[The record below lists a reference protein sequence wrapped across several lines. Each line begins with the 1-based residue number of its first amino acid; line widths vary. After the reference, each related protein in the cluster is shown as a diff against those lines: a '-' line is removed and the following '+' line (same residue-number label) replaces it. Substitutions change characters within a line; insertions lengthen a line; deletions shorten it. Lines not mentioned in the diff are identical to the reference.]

1 MGNGESGIGMK
12 YFAPQQP
19 DVASA
24 IASLIKRLANRPN
37 LTQSRH
43 PVDVT
48 VAKLTLKNIHKI
60 KSVPTPHTPP

>member
-43 PVDVT
+43 PVDVA
-48 VAKLTLKNIHKI
+48 VAKLTLYRTHAGKRFNL
-60 KSVPTPHTPP
+60 

>member
-1 MGNGESGIGMK
+1 MK

-43 PVDVT
+43 PVDVA
-48 VAKLTLKNIHKI
+48 VAKLTLTRVDVCRYIG
-60 KSVPTPHTPP
+60 SFLDG

>member
-1 MGNGESGIGMK
+1 MGNGEWGIGMK
-12 YFAPQQP
+12 YFAPLQP

-43 PVDVT
+43 PVDIA
-48 VAKLTLKNIHKI
+48 VAKLTLF
-60 KSVPTPHTPP
+60 SVTTRLTISIEIEI

>member
-1 MGNGESGIGMK
+1 MGNGEWGIGMK
-12 YFAPQQP
+12 YFAPLQP

-43 PVDVT
+43 PVHVA
-48 VAKLTLKNIHKI
+48 VAKLTL
-60 KSVPTPHTPP
+60 P

>member
-1 MGNGESGIGMK
+1 MK

-43 PVDVT
+43 PVDVA
-48 VAKLTLKNIHKI
+48 VAKLTLYRTHAGKRFNL
-60 KSVPTPHTPP
+60 

>member
-1 MGNGESGIGMK
+1 MGNGEWGIGMK

-48 VAKLTLKNIHKI
+48 
-60 KSVPTPHTPP
+60 